1 MKSECE
7 NESNKIE
14 KVFLSFRVRVERRLS
29 RPPPASRS
37 LSLLPTECLKELL
50 RKQTSK
56 TARQTDRLRSRQAGR
71 QRVSHYVYAA
81 CDDDNKKH
89 RLADAIKTEAASA
102 TPTRWHAP
110 AVVFIWQNEIEKE
123 REREGE
129 IYLSILFYLFI
140 DCSKKSILKVKIYLN
155 K

>member
-29 RPPPASRS
+29 WPPPAPLS

-71 QRVSHYVYAA
+71 QAA
-81 CDDDNKKH
+81 
-89 RLADAIKTEAASA
+89 RLTLRIRS
-102 TPTRWHAP
+102 
-110 AVVFIWQNEIEKE
+110 V
-123 REREGE
+123 
-129 IYLSILFYLFI
+129 
-140 DCSKKSILKVKIYLN
+140 
-155 K
+155 